1 MVAKIGSLLWVF
13 VFTNVRIELGIFTNE
28 FVKGMMCMTSIIKE
42 YGYGRVS
49 TTHQNTDRQIKALL
63 DYGIAERDIIVD
75 KQSGKDFNREG
86 YLALKNTMLR
96 SGDTLVVK
104 ELDRLG
110 RDKKMIKEE
119 LEYFRENGIRVKIL
133 NVPTTLIE
141 CDGQSWVLDMVSNI
155 LIEVM
160 ASIAEEERIKNHQR
174 QSEGIAVAKEKG
186 VQFGRPKLEVPA
198 GYENVMAKV
207 INGDITSVQAMTELG
222 LKKTSYY
229 KLKKIYHENEGGK

>member
-1 MVAKIGSLLWVF
+1 
-13 VFTNVRIELGIFTNE
+13 
-28 FVKGMMCMTSIIKE
+28 MTSSVKE

-229 KLKKIYHENEGGK
+229 KLKKIFYENENAPRRVKGAH